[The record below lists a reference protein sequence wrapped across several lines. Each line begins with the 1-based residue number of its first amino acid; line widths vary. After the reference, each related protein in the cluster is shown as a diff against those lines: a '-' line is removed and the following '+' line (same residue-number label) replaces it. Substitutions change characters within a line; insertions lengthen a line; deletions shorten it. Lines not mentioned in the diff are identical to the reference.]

1 MGNGNPLVGKRIRA
15 ARDHLNLSRRSVVEA
30 TGNDFSTKTLER
42 WESGEREIPSKALG
56 KLSDILGVS
65 IAYLMGESNETGIPA
80 ASAEMEVTATVIES
94 NARAINKE
102 ETIDI
107 PMVSRNIS
115 ACCGEGS
122 IYAAEVEWE
131 ITGTYPFPVKD
142 LLGYT
147 WQGGKFFSVTAMGRS
162 MEPRICDGE
171 RIIFARDLEVEN
183 GDFALLTWDDKLLIR
198 GMIFEQDGRI
208 ILRAVNKEY
217 EDICVDPGDT
227 RLCVIG
233 KVLKAVPAP
242 RNVGGLWS

>member
-1 MGNGNPLVGKRIRA
+1 MLCKKKGI
-15 ARDHLNLSRRSVVEA
+15 
-30 TGNDFSTKTLER
+30 
-42 WESGEREIPSKALG
+42 SKA
-56 KLSDILGVS
+56 KLSEKMGVDYSTVYRWGINKNSPKDEHLEELARIFDVS
-65 IAYLMGESNETGIPA
+65 IAYLKGWTDNPESNETGIPEP
-80 ASAEMEVTATVIES
+80 SAEMEVTATVIES